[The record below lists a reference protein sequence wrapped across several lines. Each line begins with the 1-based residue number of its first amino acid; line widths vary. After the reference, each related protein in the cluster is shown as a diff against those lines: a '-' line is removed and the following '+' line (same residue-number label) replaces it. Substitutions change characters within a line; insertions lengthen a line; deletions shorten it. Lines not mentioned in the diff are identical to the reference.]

1 MKNILYTAI
10 CACSILCGAQAQ
22 TPGSEVPNLK
32 KLYELTDS
40 CDVNVRARFSP
51 LIGISASISSGASRV
66 GATYIQSIVKAGGTP
81 IIIPAVTD
89 GKVLRNIVS
98 NLDGLVL
105 IGGADV
111 NPLWYEEEPRE
122 KLEEVD
128 PVRDLYE
135 LKLIKMAT
143 DQNIPV
149 LGICRGLQLLNVAFG
164 GTLYQDIPSQR
175 GDHSVKHRQD
185 LPSSYGSH
193 RVFVDANSQLAS
205 ILGKYLSRKL
215 SSSSSDQGVGAYL
228 QGYRLCARQYY
239 RGYRRL
245 SESIHHGSSMA
256 SGSVDLRRRHYD
268 VKDIPPSDRKGRDFP
283 PSQRDAQ
290 AFPFRR
296 YTYRYSFLVQT
307 CRIQHRGPGT

>member
-1 MKNILYTAI
+1 MKKILYTAI

-51 LIGISASISSGASRV
+51 LIGISASISNGASRV

-81 IIIPAVTD
+81 VIIPAVTD

-143 DQNIPV
+143 DQNIPLLV
-149 LGICRGLQLLNVAFG
+149 YPRRIESGHLQPLPHQTVTNNRISEYQQRSHLGRPGCKRYDDTHHQRAHADYQL
-164 GTLYQDIPSQR
+164 
-175 GDHSVKHRQD
+175 
-185 LPSSYGSH
+185 
-193 RVFVDANSQLAS
+193 
-205 ILGKYLSRKL
+205 
-215 SSSSSDQGVGAYL
+215 
-228 QGYRLCARQYY
+228 
-239 RGYRRL
+239 
-245 SESIHHGSSMA
+245 
-256 SGSVDLRRRHYD
+256 
-268 VKDIPPSDRKGRDFP
+268 
-283 PSQRDAQ
+283 
-290 AFPFRR
+290 
-296 YTYRYSFLVQT
+296 
-307 CRIQHRGPGT
+307 

>member
-51 LIGISASISSGASRV
+51 LIGISASISNGASRV

-149 LGICRGLQLLNVAFG
+149 LGICRDCN
-164 GTLYQDIPSQR
+164 
-175 GDHSVKHRQD
+175 
-185 LPSSYGSH
+185 
-193 RVFVDANSQLAS
+193 
-205 ILGKYLSRKL
+205 
-215 SSSSSDQGVGAYL
+215 
-228 QGYRLCARQYY
+228 C
-239 RGYRRL
+239 
-245 SESIHHGSSMA
+245 
-256 SGSVDLRRRHYD
+256 
-268 VKDIPPSDRKGRDFP
+268 
-283 PSQRDAQ
+283 
-290 AFPFRR
+290 
-296 YTYRYSFLVQT
+296 
-307 CRIQHRGPGT
+307 

>member
-1 MKNILYTAI
+1 MYKRQ
-10 CACSILCGAQAQ
+10 ILCGAQAQ

-122 KLEEVD
+122 KLEMCI
-128 PVRDLYE
+128 RDSLC
-135 LKLIKMAT
+135 I
-143 DQNIPV
+143 
-149 LGICRGLQLLNVAFG
+149 VAG
-164 GTLYQDIPSQR
+164 
-175 GDHSVKHRQD
+175 
-185 LPSSYGSH
+185 
-193 RVFVDANSQLAS
+193 
-205 ILGKYLSRKL
+205 
-215 SSSSSDQGVGAYL
+215 
-228 QGYRLCARQYY
+228 
-239 RGYRRL
+239 
-245 SESIHHGSSMA
+245 
-256 SGSVDLRRRHYD
+256 
-268 VKDIPPSDRKGRDFP
+268 
-283 PSQRDAQ
+283 
-290 AFPFRR
+290 FRR
-296 YTYRYSFLVQT
+296 MDIWHSLIAISGVVMCMYLGNKYFR
-307 CRIQHRGPGT
+307 

>member
-1 MKNILYTAI
+1 MWSTGTDTRI
-10 CACSILCGAQAQ
+10 
-22 TPGSEVPNLK
+22 GSPQLK
-32 KLYELTDS
+32 KAIWVDRLLR
-40 CDVNVRARFSP
+40 CKRAGTILP
-51 LIGISASISSGASRV
+51 IDGASRV

-149 LGICRGLQLLNVAFG
+149 LGICRDCN
-164 GTLYQDIPSQR
+164 
-175 GDHSVKHRQD
+175 
-185 LPSSYGSH
+185 
-193 RVFVDANSQLAS
+193 
-205 ILGKYLSRKL
+205 
-215 SSSSSDQGVGAYL
+215 
-228 QGYRLCARQYY
+228 CW
-239 RGYRRL
+239 
-245 SESIHHGSSMA
+245 M
-256 SGSVDLRRRHYD
+256 
-268 VKDIPPSDRKGRDFP
+268 
-283 PSQRDAQ
+283 
-290 AFPFRR
+290 
-296 YTYRYSFLVQT
+296 
-307 CRIQHRGPGT
+307 

>member
-122 KLEEVD
+122 KLE
-128 PVRDLYE
+128 
-135 LKLIKMAT
+135 T
-143 DQNIPV
+143 N
-149 LGICRGLQLLNVAFG
+149 
-164 GTLYQDIPSQR
+164 QD
-175 GDHSVKHRQD
+175 
-185 LPSSYGSH
+185 
-193 RVFVDANSQLAS
+193 
-205 ILGKYLSRKL
+205 
-215 SSSSSDQGVGAYL
+215 
-228 QGYRLCARQYY
+228 GYRSKYS
-239 RGYRRL
+239 RL
-245 SESIHHGSSMA
+245 RHMPGIATVEC
-256 SGSVDLRRRHYD
+256 SVWRYALPRH
-268 VKDIPPSDRKGRDFP
+268 PLTTWRSFC
-283 PSQRDAQ
+283 Q
-290 AFPFRR
+290 A
-296 YTYRYSFLVQT
+296 
-307 CRIQHRGPGT
+307 